1 MTFCSV
7 VRQTLVIAIAVVTG
21 FVQSGIAKDWPQWHG
36 PLRDN
41 ISNET
46 GLLKQWP
53 ENGPVMLWSIEGMG
67 SGYSTVSIADSAIYI
82 TGMID
87 KQGMLSKI
95 DLDGKLIW
103 QKPYAGEWRGSYPGS
118 RSTPTINDSCAYIMS
133 GVGDVVC
140 IDIETGAKKWSV
152 NTLEKYGGKTTAW
165 GIADSLLIDG
175 EKVFCMAGGPNAS
188 IVALN
193 KKTGQLIWATKQ
205 LSEKV
210 AFCSPIMVE
219 HQGKKQLI
227 SVLVESVVG
236 IDTENGQLLWK
247 LAMESFKNPE
257 GEKRGAGST
266 ANTPIYKD
274 GCFFV
279 TTGYN
284 HGGAKIRISQDSK
297 TATVVWKNFE
307 LDNHHGGVVLV
318 DGMLYGSGWTD
329 NQRGDWLC
337 VDFDSGKTMYTHS
350 WDNSK
355 GSVFYAEDMLY
366 CYAEKTGKVALVKAD
381 PNQFSIVS
389 SFEVT
394 LGKEEHWTH
403 PVIFDGRLYIRH
415 GDVLM
420 AYDIKKE

>member
-175 EKVFCMAGGPNAS
+175 ENPNVLLAPLPPVLVNAFGVS
-188 IVALN
+188 LYLAPMLGFDYWFSVQMIGV
-193 KKTGQLIWATKQ
+193 GQLIACYM
-205 LSEKV
+205 LGL
-210 AFCSPIMVE
+210 P
-219 HQGKKQLI
+219 
-227 SVLVESVVG
+227 
-236 IDTENGQLLWK
+236 LLR
-247 LAMESFKNPE
+247 LLQ
-257 GEKRGAGST
+257 KRTSLL
-266 ANTPIYKD
+266 
-274 GCFFV
+274 
-279 TTGYN
+279 
-284 HGGAKIRISQDSK
+284 R
-297 TATVVWKNFE
+297 
-307 LDNHHGGVVLV
+307 L
-318 DGMLYGSGWTD
+318 
-329 NQRGDWLC
+329 
-337 VDFDSGKTMYTHS
+337 
-350 WDNSK
+350 
-355 GSVFYAEDMLY
+355 
-366 CYAEKTGKVALVKAD
+366 D
-381 PNQFSIVS
+381 PN
-389 SFEVT
+389 
-394 LGKEEHWTH
+394 
-403 PVIFDGRLYIRH
+403 
-415 GDVLM
+415 
-420 AYDIKKE
+420 